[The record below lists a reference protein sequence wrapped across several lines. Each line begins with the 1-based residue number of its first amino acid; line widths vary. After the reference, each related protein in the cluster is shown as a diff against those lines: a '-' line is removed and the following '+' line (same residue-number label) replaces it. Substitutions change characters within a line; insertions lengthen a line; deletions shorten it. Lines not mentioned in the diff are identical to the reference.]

1 MSRQPKPPPK
11 SPDDQRLLESAN
23 KLREQLGVSTSE
35 FARIRW
41 SEVAPSGQRLR
52 QISSDQCY
60 FWRKD
65 VLLPARMLGK
75 LTVEEWRPLM
85 ASSLIYEKKIMRALR
100 WKLRS
105 LTILPIA
112 AVLVIL
118 LGLSILL
125 GNFLVAIAFY
135 LVIIILVNLATSRR
149 RSLMLRNARLEADN
163 QASTIVGKYRLL
175 NVLKK
180 VNAMGL
186 KDIED
191 REIPLKRGLVRF
203 LPTVKERIEHLQGR
217 TSG

>member
-1 MSRQPKPPPK
+1 
-11 SPDDQRLLESAN
+11 
-23 KLREQLGVSTSE
+23 
-35 FARIRW
+35 
-41 SEVAPSGQRLR
+41 
-52 QISSDQCY
+52 
-60 FWRKD
+60 
-65 VLLPARMLGK
+65 
-75 LTVEEWRPLM
+75 M